1 MPTFNI
7 KGKDR
12 VNTLV
17 GGVLSLIIYMV
28 IFMYSTLK
36 FSYLVTKDG
45 PNISSY
51 DQEDGM
57 NGRLVNLS

>member
-51 DQEDGM
+51 D
-57 NGRLVNLS
+57 